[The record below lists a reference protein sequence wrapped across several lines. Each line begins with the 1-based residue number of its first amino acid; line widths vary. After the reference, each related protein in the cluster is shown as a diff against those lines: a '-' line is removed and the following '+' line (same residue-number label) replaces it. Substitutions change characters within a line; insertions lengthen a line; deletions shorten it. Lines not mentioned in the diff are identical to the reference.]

1 MASTA
6 GASEGRKSRS
16 GSEKR
21 KRCDQIA
28 WRLHEGRRQ
37 VLEQEAA
44 RLGLRSAQELLDKQF
59 ESLFAQAGL

>member
-1 MASTA
+1 
-6 GASEGRKSRS
+6 
-16 GSEKR
+16 
-21 KRCDQIA
+21 
-28 WRLHEGRRQ
+28 LHEGPRQ